1 MSETLCPAGNHCYG
15 PPVLGNLRRVPL
27 AILLVAAVILGAAGC
42 GTSGDRGADPIKSAG
57 VLRVGTEGVYSP
69 FSYHDPKTGELVGYD
84 VDVAKAVGEKLGV
97 RVEFV
102 ETPWDSIFAALEADR
117 FDIVANQVTI
127 TAEREGKY
135 DLSQPYTVGEG
146 VIVTR
151 ANDDSIK
158 SLADVKG
165 KTAAENATSNW
176 SQVARDAG
184 ARVESV
190 EGFTQA
196 ITLLNQGRVDVVI
209 NDSIAVYAYL
219 AETGDKSVKIAAT
232 IGEKSEQGFAARKNS
247 GYLPELDRALSE
259 LRADGTL
266 SEISQKY
273 LKADATGAPADTP
286 IRAAG
291 VLRVGTE
298 GTYAPFSYHDPATGE
313 LVGYDIDVAKAVG
326 EQLGV
331 PVQFVE
337 TPWDSIFAAL
347 EANRFDVVANQV
359 TINPERQAK
368 SDLSQPYTV
377 GEGVIVTRADD
388 DSITSLDD
396 LKGKTTAQSITSNWA
411 QVARDAGATVEGV
424 EGFAQ
429 AITLLNQGRIDATVN
444 DSVAVYAYLA
454 ETGDT
459 SVKIAAQTGQTSD
472 QGFAAR
478 KNSGLLPELNGALDE
493 LRADGRLTAI
503 SEKYLKADATGAAPE
518 AAGQQPPGSQQE
530 PPQVRSAFQLVLDNL
545 WPLAKA
551 ALTMTIPL
559 TIISFVIGLVIALAV
574 ALARL
579 SSNVVLSNVARFYIS
594 IIRGTPLLVQLFIV
608 FYALPEFGVKIDPFP
623 AAVIAFSL
631 NVGGYAAE
639 IIRSAIQSV
648 PKGQWEAAETIGY
661 NYTGALRRIILPQAT
676 RVAVPPLSNT
686 LISLV
691 KDTSLASTILVTE
704 LLRQAQIVAAPTFE
718 FFALYG
724 TAAIYYWV
732 ICLVLSFG
740 QARVEHRLERYVAR

>member
-1 MSETLCPAGNHCYG
+1 VTSY
-15 PPVLGNLRRVPL
+15 LRRGLVAL
-27 AILLVAAVILGAAGC
+27 FALLLVFATAC
-42 GTSGDRGADPIKSAG
+42 GSSGKTEDPIKSAG

-69 FSYHDPKTGELVGYD
+69 FSYHDPATGELVGYD
-84 VDVAKAVGEKLGV
+84 VDVAKAVGDKLGV

-102 ETPWDSIFAALEADR
+102 ETPWDSMFAALEANR
-117 FDIVANQVTI
+117 FDVVANQVTI
-127 TAEREGKY
+127 NPERQGKY

-151 ANDDSIK
+151 ADDNSIK
-158 SLADVKG
+158 SLADIKG

-176 SQVARDAG
+176 SQVAKDAG
-184 ARVESV
+184 AKVEAV

-219 AETGDKSVKIAAT
+219 AETGDKTVKIAGT
-232 IGEKSEQGFAARKNS
+232 VGEKSEQGFAARKDS
-247 GYLPELDRALSE
+247 GYLPELDKALSE

-266 SEISQKY
+266 SKISQRY

-298 GTYAPFSYHDPATGE
+298 GTYSPFSYHEPGTNE

-331 PVQFVE
+331 PVEFVE

-359 TINPERQAK
+359 TITPERQAK
-368 SDLSQPYTV
+368 YDLSQPYSV

-388 DSITSLDD
+388 NSIKALAD

-411 QVARDAGATVEGV
+411 QVARDAGANVESV

-444 DSVAVYAYLA
+444 DSIAVYAYLA
-454 ETGDT
+454 ETGDK
-459 SVKIAAQTGQTSD
+459 SVKIAGNTGEKSD

-478 KNSGLLPELNGALDE
+478 KNSGYLPELNGALDE
-493 LRADGRLTAI
+493 LRSSGKLAEI
-503 SEKYLKADATGAAPE
+503 SQKYLKADATGGAP
-518 AAGQQPPGSQQE
+518 QSTQSPPGAQQE
-530 PPQVRSAFQLVLDNL
+530 APPVRSAWQLILDNL

-559 TIISFVIGLVIALAV
+559 TVISFIVGLVIALAV

-579 SSNVVLSNVARFYIS
+579 SSNVVLSNIARFYIS

-608 FYALPEFGVKIDPFP
+608 FFALPEFGVKIDPFP

-639 IIRSAIQSV
+639 IIRSAILSV

-724 TAAIYYWV
+724 TAAVYYWV

-740 QARVEHRLERYVAR
+740 QARLERRLERYVAR